1 MAASV
6 MQLQQIRALDRIN
19 VPVTPKRGIGKWHIK
34 ISPIPLLRNQFRTKG
49 HKLLLLMLLS
59 SFSQGLV
66 SAKKSYQEISS
77 HT

>member
-6 MQLQQIRALDRIN
+6 MQLQQVRALDRIN

-49 HKLLLLMLLS
+49 HEMSNLTL
-59 SFSQGLV
+59 QV
-66 SAKKSYQEISS
+66 
-77 HT
+77 

>member
-49 HKLLLLMLLS
+49 HMLLLNVA
-59 SFSQGLV
+59 SFSQSLV
-66 SAKKSYQEISS
+66 SAKKSY
-77 HT
+77 